1 MKISLLISAGLLA
14 VSSLGLVSA
23 LYKNSTETSVRIEEN
38 DVQPPI
44 LDTVTTSN
52 NKPVSTPAY
61 SKEFGR
67 FLQIF
72 GRKVAAFRMTQEQ
85 ALAFVFSRETVLK
98 YDQITYQE
106 EDIELPADLDEN
118 EQGVADTLSKK
129 EKNKPA
135 LRDTLFIHQKE
146 EQRSDLIRR
155 VTQGSSVVYYSRF
168 PKYYL
173 PITYLETDSHFV
185 FLYAEVL
192 GYRAQTREYRVAV
205 FDKAGN
211 WLTNEPIAFFNHY
224 SFATFSLDKS
234 MVVKVQ
240 PFTINWK
247 DERYEDYSQRNI
259 ESLTIEEAETIDLKA
274 GWANK

>member
-1 MKISLLISAGLLA
+1 MA

-23 LYKNSTETSVRIEEN
+23 LYKNSTETSVQIEEN

-44 LDTVTTSN
+44 LDTITSSN

-98 YDQITYQE
+98 YDQITFME
-106 EDIELPADLDEN
+106 EEIDDPPYILDKN
-118 EQGVADTLSKK
+118 GQMVIDTAALSAKK
-129 EKNKPA
+129 TVLK
-135 LRDTLFIHQKE
+135 DTLFIHRKE

-173 PITYLETDSHFV
+173 PITYLETDNHFV

-192 GYRAQTREYRVAV
+192 GYRAQTRDYKVAV
-205 FDKAGN
+205 FDKSGN
-211 WLTNEPIAFFNHY
+211 WLANESIAFFDY
-224 SFATFSLDKS
+224 DSFATFSLDKS
-234 MVVKVQ
+234 IVVKVQ